1 MYGIRPEEIYQR
13 LWLTHWPLGVMTFW
27 WQWANNPQTVMLEYW
42 KATAETMQS
51 NAEELDRL
59 LSTKTK

>member
-1 MYGIRPEEIYQR
+1 
-13 LWLTHWPLGVMTFW
+13 MTFW